1 MCLSIPP
8 YLDMYIVVLPNINNF
23 FNNIVEFAQ
32 FLDLCLKFSFVIK
45 EKNFVVESKYDSVL
59 F

>member
-1 MCLSIPP
+1 
-8 YLDMYIVVLPNINNF
+8 MYIVVLPNINNF